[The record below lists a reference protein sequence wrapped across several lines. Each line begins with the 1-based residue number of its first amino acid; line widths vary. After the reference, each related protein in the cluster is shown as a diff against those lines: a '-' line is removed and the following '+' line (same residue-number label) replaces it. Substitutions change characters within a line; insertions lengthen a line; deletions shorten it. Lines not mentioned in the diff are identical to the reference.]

1 MNSDIDVRIGEEVTL
16 THVMWRIDTIVEP
29 LEPFQPTSPPPK
41 DLLTARKDTI
51 IEFRD
56 STRPAT
62 LSHG

>member
-29 LEPFQPTSPPPK
+29 LPPK